1 MSKHRRQA
9 RGPHDYPR
17 TARLNELVR
26 QIVAEELERIDDE
39 RLTLVTVVD
48 VVCEADL
55 RNATVYV
62 TGLGGP
68 EDDAAIIEA
77 LGDHRTHLQATI
89 NRQTRFK
96 RTPELIFAADEV
108 TRSANRIE
116 TILADLQVDDDRDQ
130 DDPDAE
136 VDEPDGD

>member
-1 MSKHRRQA
+1 MSKHRRKVS
-9 RGPHDYPR
+9 GPHDYPR
-17 TARLNELVR
+17 TARLNQLVH

-68 EDDAAIIEA
+68 EDDEAIVEA
-77 LGDHRTHLQATI
+77 LGDHRKHLQAAI

-116 TILADLQVDDDRDQ
+116 TILRDLKAEDGTDGEIDRS
-130 DDPDAE
+130 
-136 VDEPDGD
+136 GG

>member
-55 RNATVYV
+55 RWATVYV

-77 LGDHRTHLQATI
+77 LGDHLQATI
-89 NRQTRFK
+89 NRQARFK

-116 TILADLQVDDDRDQ
+116 TILRDLQTDDHR
-130 DDPDAE
+130 DAE
-136 VDEPDGD
+136 SDEPDGD

>member
-9 RGPHDYPR
+9 SGPHDYPR
-17 TARLNELVR
+17 TARLNQLVQ

-39 RLTLVTVVD
+39 RLNLVTVVD

-68 EDDAAIIEA
+68 EDDEAIVEA
-77 LGDHRTHLQATI
+77 LGDHRKHLQATI

-116 TILADLQVDDDRDQ
+116 TILRDLQVDDQR
-130 DDPDAE
+130 DPD
-136 VDEPDGD
+136 DETDDAGA

>member
-9 RGPHDYPR
+9 SGPHDYPR
-17 TARLNELVR
+17 TARLNQLVH

-68 EDDAAIIEA
+68 EDDEAIVEA
-77 LGDHRTHLQATI
+77 LGDHRKHLQATI

-108 TRSANRIE
+108 TR
-116 TILADLQVDDDRDQ
+116 VGHPDRDHPAGPAGRRPAGPRRR
-130 DDPDAE
+130 DRRGDA
-136 VDEPDGD
+136 GA

>member
-1 MSKHRRQA
+1 MSKHRRKA
-9 RGPHDYPR
+9 SSPHDYPR

-39 RLTLVTVVD
+39 RLELVTVVD

-68 EDDAAIIEA
+68 EDDEAIVEA
-77 LGDHRTHLQATI
+77 LGDHRRHLQATI

-116 TILADLQVDDDRDQ
+116 TILRDLQTDDQR
-130 DDPDAE
+130 DPD
-136 VDEPDGD
+136 DETDDTGA

>member
-9 RGPHDYPR
+9 SGPHDYPR

-26 QIVAEELERIDDE
+26 HIVAEELERIDDE
-39 RLTLVTVVD
+39 RLHLVTVVD

-68 EDDAAIIEA
+68 EDDEAIVEA
-77 LGDHRTHLQATI
+77 LGDHRKHLQATI

-116 TILADLQVDDDRDQ
+116 TILRDLQVDDQR
-130 DDPDAE
+130 DPD
-136 VDEPDGD
+136 DESDAGTDSV